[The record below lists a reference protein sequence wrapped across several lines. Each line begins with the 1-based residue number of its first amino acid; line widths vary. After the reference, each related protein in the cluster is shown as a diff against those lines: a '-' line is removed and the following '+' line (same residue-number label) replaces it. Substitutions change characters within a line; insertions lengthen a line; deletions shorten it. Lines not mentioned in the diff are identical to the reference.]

1 MTAAPALANPIRRAR
16 PARSGLYRIPV
27 LGWIAHDL
35 AHGDDDTI
43 WYALTILLTALV
55 LVFKTWGLVGITMIA
70 LAMVPVIFTC
80 LILIT
85 LGR

>member
-1 MTAAPALANPIRRAR
+1 MTPAPALATPISSAR
-16 PARSGLYRIPV
+16 PARSGLYRVPV

-35 AHGDDDTI
+35 SHGDDDTI
-43 WYALTILLTALV
+43 WYALTILLTVLV
-55 LVFKTWGLVGITMIA
+55 LVFKAWGLVGITMIA
-70 LAMVPVIFTC
+70 LAMVPVIFTL